1 LEPTHIAYAVSHL
14 LSGFITTSQPKPER
28 AMPSKQFYPP
38 DCPYIPIFDTLLEVV
53 TELGPRQDTIITG
66 DPGCMVRG
74 QNHYNLLDV
83 KTSLG
88 ASIGIAAG
96 IASAFARHNEPKRVI
111 ALSGDSGFFHS
122 NFQGLIDSVQT
133 GAQMLILILDNN
145 TTALS
150 GGQPHPGTRSRDP
163 NDFHTPV
170 EIEGLM
176 TQAGVKMVKIVD
188 IDQNEDLRPAI
199 LAGLETDGV
208 SVIIARGE
216 CPGCPE
222 AK

>member
-1 LEPTHIAYAVSHL
+1 
-14 LSGFITTSQPKPER
+14 
-28 AMPSKQFYPP
+28 
-38 DCPYIPIFDTLLEVV
+38 
-53 TELGPRQDTIITG
+53 
-66 DPGCMVRG
+66 MVRG

-83 KTSLG
+83 KTNLG

-122 NFQGLIDSVQT
+122 NFQGLIDAVQT
-133 GAQMLILILDNN
+133 DAQILILVLDNN

-150 GGQPHPGTRSRDP
+150 GGQPHPGTRGRDP
-163 NDFHTPV
+163 NDFQTPV
-170 EIEGLM
+170 EIGELAAQVGAKVV
-176 TQAGVKMVKIVD
+176 QIVD
-188 IDQNEDLRPAI
+188 IDRNENLRPAI
-199 LAGLETDGV
+199 FTGLDTAGV

-222 AK
+222 SK